1 MGSMVQEIGT
11 SLGGLCAHVEKLY
24 TSVNEMKTGLTA
36 VEDKFEKMEN
46 KFGEVENNLGEVE
59 NRLKELENKF
69 EERENK
75 FENRFEEM
83 QNRFERVENQ
93 SLNVEDRPTFKDR
106 QREAMDEMENARS
119 DQATQV
125 DPNSDFNDAKNPNEY
140 AYVVAGG
147 YGQSNWP
154 LNSVEIFDKT
164 NNSWI
169 QLEPMKTFRAE
180 ASSVVYNGQV
190 LVTGGTSNGNNFLSS
205 MKQLNHNPNLFVPPF
220 WSNFPVYLPRPLR
233 GHCSVL
239 YNGRMIVIGGYCQ
252 DHSEDMIYEIQI
264 NFPFTTKVLAK
275 LPPSTPITGCGVVLR
290 NDKILIFGGG
300 ETYGSATAKVT
311 MYDITKNEFKELAP
325 LPYEVCNMA
334 TVKYEENVI
343 LACGSDQCYFDGD
356 VKNTIVRY
364 NIETQKSSM
373 LPPIKQRRSQCCA
386 VVDGHSLVVM
396 GGKDQN
402 KYPLNLVRA
411 YDFRTS
417 SWRNIPSMN
426 EARWGFIAAIV

>member
-59 NRLKELENKF
+59 NRLKEVENKF

-75 FENRFEEM
+75 FENRFGEM

-93 SLNVEDRPTFKDR
+93 SLNVDDPTFKDR

-125 DPNSDFNDAKNPNEY
+125 DPSSDFNDAKNPNEY

-147 YGQSNWP
+147 YGKEGQP

-164 NNSWI
+164 TKSWI
-169 QLEPMKTFRAE
+169 ELKPMKECRVN

-190 LVTGGTSNGNNFLSS
+190 LVTGGTSDGNNFLSS
-205 MKQLNHNPNLFVPPF
+205 MEQLNHNPNLFVPPF
-220 WSNFPVYLPRPLR
+220 WSNFPVNLPRPLR

-239 YNGRMIVIGGYCQ
+239 YNDRMLVIGSYGE
-252 DHSEDMIYEIQI
+252 DHSEDVIYEIQI
-264 NFPFTTKVLAK
+264 NFPFTTKILAK
-275 LPPSTPITGCGVVLR
+275 LPSSRPITGFGVVLV
-290 NDKILIFGGG
+290 NDKILIFGGARR
-300 ETYGSATAKVT
+300 GSVTAKVT
-311 MYDITKNEFKELAP
+311 MYDITKNEFEELAP

-343 LACGSDQCYFDGD
+343 LACGNSDACYFGG

-364 NIETQKSSM
+364 DIETQKSTM
-373 LPPIKQRRSQCCA
+373 LPLIKQKRSQCCA
-386 VVDGHSLVVM
+386 VVDGHSLIVM
-396 GGKDQN
+396 GGKDQ
-402 KYPLNLVRA
+402 YQHPLNLVRA
-411 YDFRTS
+411 YDFRSS
-417 SWRNIPSMN
+417 SWRDRPSMN
-426 EARWGFIAAIV
+426 EARHGFIAAIV